1 MKHSHEE
8 IELVNG
14 SKVLLLDVPGSTVV
28 NLVAGFNA
36 GYMCAEPGLSELPHL
51 MEHTVVGANAKFPT
65 MKDFEAEIEKNGAAN
80 NAFTSQFFLGY
91 EMECASFE
99 FDRILELLTTEI
111 TTPAFKPI
119 EITAEMGNVREELN
133 RNLTNYSRVAYDQ
146 IASATLGRHTTDD
159 GLASLDGITRDK
171 ILDYY
176 HKTHTARNL
185 KFIFAGAIKENRKYF
200 DTLNDQL
207 SKLKAGRH
215 IPIVKET
222 PKHQSKP
229 LLIHK
234 DIPQLYYQFTQ
245 YGPTLPLSDDPALE
259 ILGIILTGRY
269 KSWILG
275 EARDRGLAYFV
286 NSGADT
292 GIHYSSFSVMYNAT
306 PSNTPDLFKLIAD
319 KMALAVKGEF
329 TETEVKEAKNLLIG
343 RRLRQ
348 HKTPG
353 NLVNWYLY
361 DYLTR
366 SRVNDFYE
374 SIAMIE
380 KITVSDLARAIKRI
394 FAKPCWGLSL
404 VGDIDEKQANELN
417 DTLATIWR

>member
-1 MKHSHEE
+1 MKHSHT
-8 IELVNG
+8 ELKLANG
-14 SKVLLLDVPGSTVV
+14 SRALLLDIPGSTVV

-36 GYMCAEPGLSELPHL
+36 GYMCAEPKLSELPHL

-80 NAFTSQFFLGY
+80 NAFTSEFFLGY

-99 FDRILELLTTEI
+99 FDRILELLSAEI

-146 IASATLGRHTTDD
+146 IAKATLGRHTTED
-159 GLASLDGITRDK
+159 GLESLDRITRDH
-171 ILDYY
+171 IVDFYSS
-176 HKTHTARNL
+176 THTAKNL
-185 KFIFAGAIKENRKYF
+185 KLIFAGAIKENRKHF
-200 DTLNDQL
+200 DNLNEML
-207 SKLKAGRH
+207 GELKPGRH
-215 IPIVKET
+215 IPIKKES
-222 PKHQSKP
+222 PKHQPKP
-229 LLIHK
+229 LLVQK

-245 YGPTLPLSDDPALE
+245 YGPALPLTDEPALE

-329 TETEVKEAKNLLIG
+329 TDTEVEEAKNLLIG

-348 HKTPG
+348 YKTPG
-353 NLVNWYLY
+353 NLVNWYFY
-361 DYLTR
+361 DYL
-366 SRVNDFYE
+366 SRGRINDFYE
-374 SIAMIE
+374 SIEVIK
-380 KITVSDLARAIKRI
+380 KIKAEDLAQAIKRI

-404 VGDIDEKQANELN
+404 VGDIDDKQASELN
-417 DTLATIWR
+417 ETLATIWR